1 MEPIS
6 ASHLSLWKRCQRR
19 EAFTYRRGRRE
30 SAGDAA
36 EAGKLVHA
44 ALEAWYRGGELAEN
58 ATWQDYS
65 IGKLAKVMS
74 AHLPAANDNGILGI
88 EKTFET
94 TIDGVT
100 FHGIKDLVTV
110 STVYDHKTTSK
121 PQYAKTAKQLSTD
134 VQRLIYTE
142 SEPEAAFSQWTT
154 GIWSTLTA
162 KAVHERI
169 DRKADRERFK
179 LHVLAPAEEL
189 LSVAADVDPL
199 SLPPTL
205 SECKVFPPKG
215 CPFKSD
221 CFPEEASMLLAI
233 SDSLR
238 TVTPQLEP
246 TPPQPTY
253 LIDMLFVDCMPLKHL
268 DEPVSTSWDLL
279 AQAKRTVADDRGVHD
294 ALLVDYGKG
303 PAMIACEVKALLEE
317 SPVKYLSWES
327 RSTEGRACLTTLVPL
342 ARVVIKGIY

>member
-1 MEPIS
+1 MS
-6 ASHLSLWKRCQRR
+6 
-19 EAFTYRRGRRE
+19 
-30 SAGDAA
+30 
-36 EAGKLVHA
+36 
-44 ALEAWYRGGELAEN
+44 
-58 ATWQDYS
+58 
-65 IGKLAKVMS
+65 VM
-74 AHLPAANDNGILGI
+74 LPAANDNGILGV
-88 EKTFET
+88 EKEFTA
-94 TIDGVT
+94 TIDGVE
-100 FHGIKDLVTV
+100 FHGIKDLLTTT
-110 STVYDHKTTSK
+110 TVYDHKTTSK
-121 PQYAKTAKQLSTD
+121 PAYAKTAKQLTTD

-142 SEPEAAFSQWTT
+142 SEPEAEFSQWTT
-154 GIWSTLTA
+154 GIWSSLTA

-179 LHVLAPAEEL
+179 LHVLAPAEEM

-215 CPFKSD
+215 CPFQAD
-221 CFPEEASMLLAI
+221 CFPEETGMLLAI

-238 TVTPQLEP
+238 TVTPLLEP

-253 LIDMLFVDCMPLKHL
+253 LIDMLFVDCMPLKEL
-268 DEPVSTSWDLL
+268 DAPLTSSWDLL
-279 AQAKRTVADDRGVHD
+279 AQANRVVADDRGVHH